1 MGAIITSTT
10 KEFFACNID
19 LVFSQFFALLFI
31 AKLHT
36 HPMNLKPII
45 LLFILR
51 SASLEEEEYRKDRE
65 NREKNNC
72 GILA

>member
-19 LVFSQFFALLFI
+19 LVYGQFFALLFI

-45 LLFILR
+45 LLFIPVLKEDKVLFE
-51 SASLEEEEYRKDRE
+51 LEFSS
-65 NREKNNC
+65 N
-72 GILA
+72 LHPF